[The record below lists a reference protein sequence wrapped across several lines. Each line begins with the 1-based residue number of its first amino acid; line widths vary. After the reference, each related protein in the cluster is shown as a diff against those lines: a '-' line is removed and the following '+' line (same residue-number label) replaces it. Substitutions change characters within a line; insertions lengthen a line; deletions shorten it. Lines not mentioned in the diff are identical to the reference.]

1 MTGEN
6 KQDTSNDGDH
16 ITKLEQ
22 QVENLSASILKLVES
37 LKTGKSSRPSTSSEP
52 DQKLKKKV
60 VEDSEDEDDI
70 QADPTKK
77 EAESGD
83 NKNSIDTLKIDFK
96 NFKKLLRKQFYP
108 IGYENE
114 RWYKWQ
120 HFRQRFGQPIQ
131 EYTTEFHNQAMVL
144 DIDVDDYDVFMKY
157 TGGLADYIRK
167 ELKLFTVDA
176 IEEATK
182 KGKQSKE
189 GQTQKV
195 YCDHCQTSRHAKDK
209 CWILHSE
216 LRSKREKNNQ
226 GRNDR
231 KATLT
236 AQQAEELPELK
247 QPDVTLTLMTR
258 PADIENTYNREELF
272 HVNIQVKQS
281 VVQAI
286 IDPGSQKNLISE
298 ALVRKMGLETTPH
311 PKLYPLGWIQKD
323 VDLQITKQYA
333 IHYRR
338 PRKYRL
344 VKDGKEFHINACKP
358 QATNN
363 LLTANQ
369 AKRLVNSCGRFVL
382 LMIRPQDQ
390 SSGVVTLSTLSKSK
404 FRDFLNKESS
414 NLAAHHVVRQ
424 CYLCLR
430 KTEDGLDLKS
440 GYHQVR
446 IHEEDTWKTAFKT
459 KQGLFEWLV
468 MPFRL
473 CNAPATFM
481 RLMNED
487 HLHHIAQVLE
497 VLRTNQLQLNGKKCE
512 FGKQHLVYLGFI
524 VGAGELKMDLEKVH
538 VISQWPTPH
547 SVTEV
552 RSFIGA
558 CQYLRKFIRHFSQ
571 IAAPLHSLTKVN
583 QKFEWS
589 RNHEESFQLLKR
601 KITEAPVLALPN
613 LQKPF
618 EVEADAS
625 NYAMGAVLFQDGK
638 PVAYHS
644 EMFSGPVLNYP
655 TYDKELPPT
664 PVSSALLVAMQI
676 QPIVPFEY
684 AKGYDTDTDFN
695 SAYAK
700 LQQGKTSEFQMKDGL
715 MYKGTQLCIPEDGD
729 RLQWIREAHTSKVA
743 GHFGVEKT
751 LLNLRRYVYW
761 PKMHLDVSRYIRGC
775 VLCNISKPSNRK
787 LGLYLPLPVPTR
799 PWESISMDFLGGLPK
814 TKSGNDYLF
823 VVVDRFS
830 KMVILIPCKKTVT
843 GEGAAK
849 LFFQHVW
856 KHFGLPTSIISDR
869 DSRFLGHFWRSKIH
883 TEVEAQLKRSQQRY
897 KARHDK
903 HRVPCNF
910 KEGDLVW
917 LHLGKEWLTGEG
929 KKLKP
934 IRYGPFKIIKQ
945 IGDNAFQLELPPY
958 MHMYSVINAENL
970 KLFEPSLL
978 DDDLE
983 EDTRLP
989 SVDDLRIEREEPL
1002 QEDCILEKKVRETRH
1017 GKYEYFHIGSKGQ
1030 LPSKSKWYIRDKAI
1044 IEFPHLNIA

>member
-1 MTGEN
+1 MMAI
-6 KQDTSNDGDH
+6 TS
-16 ITKLEQ
+16 L
-22 QVENLSASILKLVES
+22 NLSNKLKTCLHQSLNLES

-83 NKNSIDTLKIDFK
+83 VDPEKLDNWIDTLETYFTVYKYSNVQKIKFASLKLSSHALTWWKSYQRRYDVSKLTWK

-108 IGYENE
+108 VGYEDE

-120 HFRQRFGQPIQ
+120 HFRQRFGQPVQ

-167 ELKLFTVDA
+167 ELKLFTVDT
-176 IEEATK
+176 IEEATVKAIAIEAKNKRTDKKDDRSKPVNKTDWQK

-189 GQTQKV
+189 GQTQK
-195 YCDHCQTSRHAKDK
+195 
-209 CWILHSE
+209 
-216 LRSKREKNNQ
+216 
-226 GRNDR
+226 
-231 KATLT
+231 
-236 AQQAEELPELK
+236 LPELK

-258 PADIENTYNREELF
+258 PADIEDTYNREELF
-272 HVNIQVKQS
+272 HVNIQS

-298 ALVRKMGLETTPH
+298 ALVRKVGLDTTPH
-311 PKLYPLGWIQKD
+311 PKPYPLGWIQKD
-323 VDLQITKQYA
+323 VDLQITKQCTFKFAITNRYIDEVTCEVVPLDVCQVILGSPYLWDRDA

-338 PRKYRL
+338 LRKYRL

-363 LLTANQ
+363 LLTDNLLIANQ

-390 SSGVVTLSTLSKSK
+390 SSGAVTLSTLSLSPTQCSDIGKLQEK
-404 FRDFLNKESS
+404 FKDLFHDVQGLPPRRAIEHEIQLVGDSPLPNLGMYRTSLMESNEIKKQIQGLLEQGVIKPSCSPCGSPVLLVPKKDEGWRMCVDYRALNKITIK
-414 NLAAHHVVRQ
+414 NRYPLPRINDLLDQLHGAR
-424 CYLCLR
+424 YFT
-430 KTEDGLDLKS
+430 KLDLKS

-468 MPFRL
+468 MPFGL

-481 RLMNED
+481 RLMN
-487 HLHHIAQVLE
+487 
-497 VLRTNQLQLNGKKCE
+497 K
-512 FGKQHLVYLGFI
+512 
-524 VGAGELKMDLEKVH
+524 
-538 VISQWPTPH
+538 
-547 SVTEV
+547 
-552 RSFIGA
+552 
-558 CQYLRKFIRHFSQ
+558 
-571 IAAPLHSLTKVN
+571 
-583 QKFEWS
+583 
-589 RNHEESFQLLKR
+589 
-601 KITEAPVLALPN
+601 
-613 LQKPF
+613 KPF

-676 QPIVPFEY
+676 QPIVPSEY

-700 LQQGKTSEFQMKDGL
+700 LQQGKTSEFQLKDGL

-751 LLNLRRYVYW
+751 LLNLCRYV
-761 PKMHLDVSRYIRGC
+761 
-775 VLCNISKPSNRK
+775 
-787 LGLYLPLPVPTR
+787 
-799 PWESISMDFLGGLPK
+799 
-814 TKSGNDYLF
+814 
-823 VVVDRFS
+823 
-830 KMVILIPCKKTVT
+830 
-843 GEGAAK
+843 
-849 LFFQHVW
+849 
-856 KHFGLPTSIISDR
+856 
-869 DSRFLGHFWRSKIH
+869 DSRFLGHFWRSLWGMMD
-883 TEVEAQLKRSQQRY
+883 TRLKRSTAFHPQTDGQTEVVNRTMVHLLRGY
-897 KARHDK
+897 NSK
-903 HRVPCNF
+903 HPRTWDESLPYLQFAFNRAIHGSTLKSSF
-910 KEGDLVW
+910 ER
-917 LHLGKEWLTGEG
+917 LTGEG

-978 DDDLE
+978 DDDPE

-1002 QEDCILEKKVRETRH
+1002 QEDCILEQKVRETRH
-1017 GKYEYFHIGSKGQ
+1017 GKYAYFRIGSKGQ

-1044 IEFPHLNIA
+1044 IEFPHLNVA